1 MKYSAKFKAR
11 MVRRMTGPSALSAT
25 GLAVETG
32 VSQASLSRWL
42 NEASTVKTVAGEKSK
57 GPTEPEQDERP
68 RRPEDWT
75 PEEKLE
81 AIIEASSLSE
91 EEVGKFLRSRGLHT
105 SHLAEWRAQA
115 AAGFEKQ
122 GRKAKRSPADKRRI
136 NELEKQLR
144 RKEKAL
150 AEAAALLVLQKKVQA
165 IWGDEDDSTDPTN
178 DD

>member
-11 MVRRMTGPSALSAT
+11 MVRRMVGSSALSAT
-25 GLAVETG
+25 GLAAETG

-42 NEASTVKTVAGEKSK
+42 KEAGTVAAMSSEKSN
-57 GPTEPEQDERP
+57 GSSETGEGERQ

-75 PEEKLE
+75 LLEKLA

-91 EEVGKFLRSRGLHT
+91 DELGAFLRSRGLHS
-105 SHLAEWRAQA
+105 SHLVEWRAQA
-115 AAGFEKQ
+115 AAAFEKA
-122 GRKAKRSPADKRRI
+122 GKKTKRSPADKRRI
-136 NELEKQLR
+136 KDLEKELR

-150 AEAAALLVLQKKVQA
+150 AEAAALLVLQKKAQA